1 MYCKNCGK
9 QIDDNA
15 VVCIHCGVATGG
27 PIRAQ
32 SAVADAPSWGYALL
46 GFFVPI
52 VGLILFLL
60 EKDTMPLRAK
70 SAGKGALVSVIVS
83 AVASVLL
90 ILLYFVFVFALVG
103 SLDGFEY
110 YYDLFTY
117 FRF

>member
-15 VVCIHCGVATGG
+15 VVCVHCGTATGG
-27 PIRAQ
+27 PIRAR

-52 VGLILFLL
+52 AGLILFLL

-70 SAGKGALVSVIVS
+70 SAGKGALVSVILS

-90 ILLYFVFVFALVG
+90 IVLYFVFVFAMLG
-103 SLDGFEY
+103 SLGSFEY
-110 YYDLFTY
+110 YYDLFSY
-117 FRF
+117 IRF